1 MNDFTDIENELK
13 KLHPVEPSSELF
25 ARLEAELIRHD
36 ESVPRLIDFE
46 RNQKIVAPDRF
57 RINWLWTG
65 VSLAAAAVLLLFVQ
79 LRLDRSSQSRPQ
91 MTAVSPA
98 EQPAGHGESV
108 PWQTRST
115 IVPAKFVPAAATRLV
130 YRTEDEGLLFPTG
143 SDQPV
148 RRVRSR
154 MRETLQWQNRSTGAS
169 LRVSYP
175 TEEVTFLPVYGD

>member
-13 KLHPVEPSSELF
+13 KLHPVEPSPELF
-25 ARLEAELIRHD
+25 ARVQAELVRHG
-36 ESVPRLIDFE
+36 ESARRRIDFE

-65 VSLAAAAVLLLFVQ
+65 VSLAAAALLLLFGQ

-98 EQPAGHGESV
+98 EQPA
-108 PWQTRST
+108 RST